1 MHISFCHDSPA
12 MTDFLLPVERTLTEV
27 LGEHPGEL
35 TQTGSPNFVC
45 SVLPCHWRSNKTL
58 PVAFKLVAL
67 GEVSDGTLVTIRAGN
82 DENYCGEL
90 RNSTAVMKNQVAK
103 FNDLRFVGRSGRG
116 KSFTL
121 TITVSTNPPQVTTY
135 AKAIK
140 VTVDGPREPRSKTR
154 QQQQLRALASA
165 FGHRSTY
172 LGDPLRDWDF
182 RRKAAEQWAMDVHR
196 RQGSFHYTQSVPD
209 RIAESLVPISYRC
222 QPSAGSTFTR
232 TVLEPL
238 CHALLVLSDR
248 QLHTRGGYLPSL
260 AYHLDHLLPSTR
272 LDSSTDDPT
281 TSTHGD
287 YSEMCGVVS
296 ASHGEKVEDRR
307 SSEESC
313 QQTLLKF
320 MDLSLSA
327 NHTDARGTANVSEIG
342 VSLRILHPL
351 FRSVG
356 VVAHWWRHLGVEKRH
371 LTFSKHLV
379 FIAYLIRREKE

>member
-182 RRKAAEQWAMDVHR
+182 RRKAAEQWATDVHR
-196 RQGSFHYTQSVPD
+196 RQDANQVLGLPLPELFWSPYVTPYSFYQTANYI
-209 RIAESLVPISYRC
+209 R
-222 QPSAGSTFTR
+222 G
-232 TVLEPL
+232 
-238 CHALLVLSDR
+238 
-248 QLHTRGGYLPSL
+248 GGYLPSL

-342 VSLRILHPL
+342 ASLRILHPF
-351 FRSVG
+351 FRSEG
-356 VVAHWWRHLGVEKRH
+356 VVAHWWRHLGVEKD
-371 LTFSKHLV
+371 T
-379 FIAYLIRREKE
+379 

>member
-196 RQGSFHYTQSVPD
+196 RQDANQVLGLPLPELFWSPYVTPYSFYQTANYIRGEDICPPWPTTWITFYPPPDSIPLQTTPLPLLMEIIQRCAEWYRLPTSNPTQPHSIIEQPGVPSEQ
-209 RIAESLVPISYRC
+209 RKIGFLFFLV
-222 QPSAGSTFTR
+222 AGSR
-232 TVLEPL
+232 
-238 CHALLVLSDR
+238 
-248 QLHTRGGYLPSL
+248 
-260 AYHLDHLLPSTR
+260 STETQHGQTTGI
-272 LDSSTDDPT
+272 DS
-281 TSTHGD
+281 
-287 YSEMCGVVS
+287 
-296 ASHGEKVEDRR
+296 VE
-307 SSEESC
+307 
-313 QQTLLKF
+313 TLL
-320 MDLSLSA
+320 
-327 NHTDARGTANVSEIG
+327 N
-342 VSLRILHPL
+342 
-351 FRSVG
+351 
-356 VVAHWWRHLGVEKRH
+356 
-371 LTFSKHLV
+371 
-379 FIAYLIRREKE
+379 FIYI